1 MENNIK
7 LPEIFFGY
15 IILWTKKLTGRIKM
29 NDTNKLGTER
39 IGKLLLSL
47 AIPSITAQ
55 IVNMLYNIVDRIYI
69 GHMAE
74 TGPAALTGVG
84 ITMPVIMTITAFSS
98 LVGMGGAPRAA
109 IKMGEKNHDE
119 AERILGNCFSM
130 LLLISSILT
139 FVFLSSGEKLLWMF
153 GASKDTISF
162 GLEYLNVYLIGTIF
176 VQLTLGLNSFIST
189 QGYAK
194 YSMLTVII
202 GAVTNIVLDPI
213 FIFGL
218 GMGVKGA
225 ALATVLSQ
233 ALSSLWVMKFLTGSK
248 TSLKIRKCNMKIK
261 KSIIIPVMLLGVSP
275 FIMQSTESLLNIA
288 FNSSLQKY
296 GGDLAVGSMT
306 ILSSLMQMIHLPL
319 VGLTQ
324 GAQPITSY
332 NYGAKNNQ
340 RVKATFRLLIKCAFI
355 YTTAAWLLMMVFPGT
370 FVSMFTNNPSLKEYT
385 VWAARIYM
393 ATAFVM
399 AAQNSCQQTFVALG
413 QSRVSMFLALLRKI
427 ILLIPL
433 IYILPYFFENKV
445 FAVFLAEP
453 VSDFIAAT
461 VTFTTFM
468 LQINKILDDN
478 EIMK

>member
-1 MENNIK
+1 MNN
-7 LPEIFFGY
+7 
-15 IILWTKKLTGRIKM
+15 
-29 NDTNKLGTER
+29 TNKLGTEK

-130 LLLISSILT
+130 LLIISITLT
-139 FVFLSSGEKLLWMF
+139 AVFLASGEKLLWMF

-213 FIFGL
+213 FIFGFN
-218 GMGVKGA
+218 MGVKGA

-233 ALSSLWVMKFLTGSK
+233 ALSSLWVMKFLTGPKS
-248 TSLKIRKCNMKIK
+248 SLKIRKCNLKI
-261 KSIIIPVMLLGVSP
+261 
-275 FIMQSTESLLNIA
+275 N
-288 FNSSLQKY
+288 
-296 GGDLAVGSMT
+296 
-306 ILSSLMQMIHLPL
+306 LS
-319 VGLTQ
+319 
-324 GAQPITSY
+324 
-332 NYGAKNNQ
+332 
-340 RVKATFRLLIKCAFI
+340 
-355 YTTAAWLLMMVFPGT
+355 
-370 FVSMFTNNPSLKEYT
+370 
-385 VWAARIYM
+385 
-393 ATAFVM
+393 
-399 AAQNSCQQTFVALG
+399 
-413 QSRVSMFLALLRKI
+413 
-427 ILLIPL
+427 
-433 IYILPYFFENKV
+433 
-445 FAVFLAEP
+445 
-453 VSDFIAAT
+453 
-461 VTFTTFM
+461 
-468 LQINKILDDN
+468 
-478 EIMK
+478 

>member
-1 MENNIK
+1 
-7 LPEIFFGY
+7 
-15 IILWTKKLTGRIKM
+15 M
-29 NDTNKLGTER
+29 NHTNKLGTEN
-39 IGKLLLSL
+39 IGKLLVSL

-74 TGPAALTGVG
+74 VGPAALTGVG

-109 IKMGEKNHDE
+109 IKMGEKNHED
-119 AERILGNCFSM
+119 AEKILGNCFSM
-130 LLLISSILT
+130 LLLISTILT
-139 FVFLSSGEKLLWMF
+139 IVFLAFGEKLLWMF
-153 GASKDTISF
+153 GASQGTISF
-162 GLEYLNVYLIGTIF
+162 GLDYLNIYVIGTIF

-233 ALSSLWVMKFLTGSK
+233 ALSSLWVLKFLTGTK
-248 TSLKIRKCNMKIK
+248 TSLKIRKYNLKIK
-261 KSIIIPVMLLGVSP
+261 KSIIIPVILLGVSP

-340 RVKATFRLLIKCAFI
+340 RVKATFKLLIKCAFI
-355 YTTAAWLLMMVFPGT
+355 YTTTAWLLMMVFPGT
-370 FVSMFTNNPSLKEYT
+370 FVSLFTNDPALTEYS

-433 IYILPYFFENKV
+433 IYILPHFFENKV

-461 VTFTTFM
+461 VTFITFM
-468 LQINKILDDN
+468 VQINKILDDN
-478 EIMK
+478 EIMR

>member
-1 MENNIK
+1 
-7 LPEIFFGY
+7 
-15 IILWTKKLTGRIKM
+15 M
-29 NDTNKLGTER
+29 NHTNKLGTEN

-74 TGPAALTGVG
+74 VGPAALTGVG

-109 IKMGEKNHDE
+109 IKMGEKNHED
-119 AERILGNCFSM
+119 AEKILGNCFSM
-130 LLLISSILT
+130 LLLISMTLT
-139 FVFLSSGEKLLWMF
+139 VVFLAFGEKLLWMF
-153 GASKDTISF
+153 GASQDTISF
-162 GLEYLNVYLIGTIF
+162 GLEYLNIYVIGTIF

-233 ALSSLWVMKFLTGSK
+233 ALSSLWVMKFLTGPK
-248 TSLKIRKCNMKIK
+248 TSLKIRKCNLKIK

-340 RVKATFRLLIKCAFI
+340 RVKDTFKLLIKCAFI
-355 YTTAAWLLMMVFPGT
+355 YTTTAWLLMMVFPGT
-370 FVSMFTNNPSLKEYT
+370 FVSLFTSDPALTEYS

-399 AAQNSCQQTFVALG
+399 AAQNACQQTFVALG

-433 IYILPYFFENKV
+433 IYILPHFFENKV

-461 VTFTTFM
+461 VTFITFM

-478 EIMK
+478 EIMSLKKLADASQIKPYLHKS

>member
-1 MENNIK
+1 
-7 LPEIFFGY
+7 
-15 IILWTKKLTGRIKM
+15 M
-29 NDTNKLGTER
+29 NHTNKLGTEN
-39 IGKLLLSL
+39 IGKLLVSL

-74 TGPAALTGVG
+74 VGPAALTGVG

-109 IKMGEKNHDE
+109 IKMGEKNHED
-119 AERILGNCFSM
+119 AEKILGNCFSM
-130 LLLISSILT
+130 LLLISTILT
-139 FVFLSSGEKLLWMF
+139 IVFLAFGEKLLWMF
-153 GASKDTISF
+153 GASQGTISF
-162 GLEYLNVYLIGTIF
+162 GLDYLNIYVIGTIF

-213 FIFGL
+213 FIFKF

-233 ALSSLWVMKFLTGSK
+233 ALSSLWVLKFLTGTK
-248 TSLKIRKCNMKIK
+248 TSLNIRKYNLKIK
-261 KSIIIPVMLLGVSP
+261 KSIIIPVILLGVSP

-340 RVKATFRLLIKCAFI
+340 RVKATFKLLIKCAFI
-355 YTTAAWLLMMVFPGT
+355 YTTTAWLLMMVFPGT
-370 FVSMFTNNPSLKEYT
+370 FVSLFTNDPTLTEYS

-433 IYILPYFFENKV
+433 IYILPHFFENKV

-461 VTFTTFM
+461 VTFITFM
-468 LQINKILDDN
+468 VQINKILDDN
-478 EIMK
+478 EIMR

>member
-1 MENNIK
+1 MPK
-7 LPEIFFGY
+7 IFFGY
-15 IILWTKKLTGRIKM
+15 IILWTKKLRTVKM
-29 NDTNKLGTER
+29 NHTNKLGTEN

-69 GHMAE
+69 GHMPE
-74 TGPAALTGVG
+74 VGPAALTGVG
-84 ITMPVIMTITAFSS
+84 ITMPVIMTIAAFSS

-109 IKMGEKNHDE
+109 IKMGEKNHED
-119 AERILGNCFSM
+119 AEKILGNCFSM
-130 LLLISSILT
+130 LLLISMTLT
-139 FVFLSSGEKLLWMF
+139 VVFLAFGEKLLWMF

-162 GLEYLNVYLIGTIF
+162 GLEYLNIYVIGTIF

-213 FIFGL
+213 FIFKF

-233 ALSSLWVMKFLTGSK
+233 ALSSLWVMKFLTGPK
-248 TSLKIRKCNMKIK
+248 TSLKIRKSNLKIK

-332 NYGAKNNQ
+332 NYGAKNNK
-340 RVKATFRLLIKCAFI
+340 RVKATFKLLIKCAFI
-355 YTTAAWLLMMVFPGT
+355 YTTTAWLLMMIFPGT
-370 FVSMFTNNPSLKEYT
+370 FVSLFTSDPALKEYS

-399 AAQNSCQQTFVALG
+399 AAQNACQQTFVALG

-433 IYILPYFFENKV
+433 IYILPHFFENKV

-461 VTFTTFM
+461 VTFITFM

-478 EIMK
+478 EIMR